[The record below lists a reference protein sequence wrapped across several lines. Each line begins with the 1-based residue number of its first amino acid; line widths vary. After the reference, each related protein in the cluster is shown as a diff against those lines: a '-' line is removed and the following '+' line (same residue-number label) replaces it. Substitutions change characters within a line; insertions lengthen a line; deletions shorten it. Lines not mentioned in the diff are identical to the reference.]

1 MVILQY
7 ILAIIGFSLIII
19 VHEFGHF
26 VFAKAGG
33 MHVHEFFMGFGPRIF
48 KFKSGSGTEYGLKAI
63 PVGGYVKV
71 MGMDRNEQIPDDMQD
86 RSYQKKPFYKKFLTI
101 FAGAGFNVIFAVIL
115 IAVFLS
121 MGVYE
126 PSNIVKYVQPD
137 TPAYESGIMVGDR
150 VIAINGEKID
160 TWDEFA
166 EKTQARPGE
175 KVIYTV
181 IRDGKEIELEPVLD
195 IVDGRG
201 YLGIS
206 PSYIEKRLGFSEIV
220 VESFRMTGE
229 ILVTYVKLF
238 GRLFSGQI
246 PFEEARPVSPIGVVS
261 IFQQSISLGIQNFIL
276 FMALVSILIGFGNL
290 LPLLPLDGG
299 NIVLLV
305 VETIRRKPVPR
316 RVVEVANYFGIFLMI
331 SLLAVG
337 FVFDIISP
345 FNLSNM

>member
-7 ILAIIGFSLIII
+7 ILAILGFSLIII
-19 VHEFGHF
+19 VHELGHF
-26 VFAKAGG
+26 LFAKAGG
-33 MHVHEFFMGFGPRIF
+33 MHVHEFFIGFGPKVF
-48 KFKSGSGTEYGLKAI
+48 KFKSRAGTDYGLKAI

-71 MGMDRNEQIPDDMQD
+71 MGMDRNELIPDDM
-86 RSYQKKPFYKKFLTI
+86 REKSYQKKPFYKKFLTI
-101 FAGAGFNVIFAVIL
+101 FAGAGFNVIFAIIL
-115 IAVFLS
+115 IAIFLS

-126 PSNIVKYVQPD
+126 PSNIIDYVQPD
-137 TPAYESGIMVGDR
+137 TPAEQSGIMVGDR
-150 VIAINGEKID
+150 VIAINGEPIA

-175 KVIYTV
+175 KVTYTIV
-181 IRDGKEIELEPVLD
+181 RDGKEMEIAPVLD

-206 PSYIEKRLGFSEIV
+206 PRYIEKRLGFGEIV
-220 VESFRMTGE
+220 TESFRMTGD

-238 GRLFSGQI
+238 GQLFSGKI

-299 NIVLLV
+299 NIILLI
-305 VETIRRKPVPR
+305 VETIRRKPVPQ
-316 RVVEVANYFGIFLMI
+316 RVVEVANYFGIFLMVG
-331 SLLAVG
+331 LLIVG
-337 FVFDIISP
+337 FVYDIISP
-345 FNLSNM
+345 FDLSNM